1 MWEFLFGW
9 ITKPKMMYTVADEL
23 VSAMELMIL
32 VILIFTIIGLAL
44 HIWSKVEER
53 GKNVKN
59 EKSNRF

>member
-1 MWEFLFGW
+1 MLEILFGW
-9 ITKPKMMYTVADEL
+9 ITKPKMMHTPVDEL
-23 VSAMELMIL
+23 VSGIELMLL